1 MKAYFIKGCTDPML
15 GHFMTVTESIYHLG
29 YAERP
34 QELAYAGCQWSWD
47 SNPAARECGAPA
59 NINDYGGTTSYV
71 VHKNATGVGYTWMSY
86 SNMWHGFYKTFRGQL
101 FQFPPYEPTV
111 MYPEEFDME
120 FNPPDHN
127 TLSWFKLQRVAK
139 FDATPECQAI
149 FDAIYENKLPQQ
161 YGLQVKES
169 MRVTS
174 GARHSIVPIPK
185 DPDVLGG
192 GCNSQNHGVTWCFLD
207 GTPGKTG
214 CVTVGGDD
222 APEEIKPDTADYTN
236 AGHGP
241 EPRAG

>member
-1 MKAYFIKGCTDPML
+1 MAFNFEEEKVEALLESKATVRTHEKKTRRSKRYDLYRDEFGVQVCRLVGNFFYPQGEGKPKLGFAPWCHFCVLEGSEMKAYFIKGCTDPML

-47 SNPAARECGAPA
+47 SNPAARACGAPA

-127 TLSWFKLQRVAK
+127 ELSWFKLQLV
-139 FDATPECQAI
+139 
-149 FDAIYENKLPQQ
+149 
-161 YGLQVKES
+161 
-169 MRVTS
+169 
-174 GARHSIVPIPK
+174 
-185 DPDVLGG
+185 
-192 GCNSQNHGVTWCFLD
+192 
-207 GTPGKTG
+207 
-214 CVTVGGDD
+214 
-222 APEEIKPDTADYTN
+222 
-236 AGHGP
+236 
-241 EPRAG
+241 